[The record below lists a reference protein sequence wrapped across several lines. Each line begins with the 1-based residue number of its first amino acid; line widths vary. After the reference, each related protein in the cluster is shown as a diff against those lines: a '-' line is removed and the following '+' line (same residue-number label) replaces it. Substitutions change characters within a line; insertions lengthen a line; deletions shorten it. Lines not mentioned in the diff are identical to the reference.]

1 MKNLF
6 NLDNPV
12 FRVLARVADFVI
24 LQVLFI
30 LCSLPVF
37 TIGAS
42 ITALARVNQ
51 TIIRDEDDSVV
62 KPFFAAFRS
71 NFKQATPV
79 WLVGFL
85 MIAGICADFL
95 LLRAFVSGTL
105 YTVCLVILFIFLFIV
120 LGVLSY
126 IFPLMA
132 RYDNTVRQHL
142 QNAMVLFVTQL
153 PRTVL
158 MVFLNISPLLLGLF
172 SMEVMMYTMVFWL
185 FAGFSIISYLNS
197 YVLKP
202 VFDGL
207 E

>member
-1 MKNLF
+1 M
-6 NLDNPV
+6 
-12 FRVLARVADFVI
+12 
-24 LQVLFI
+24 LFI

-71 NFKQATPV
+71 NFRQATPV

-105 YTVCLVILFIFLFIV
+105 YTVCLVILVLFLFIV